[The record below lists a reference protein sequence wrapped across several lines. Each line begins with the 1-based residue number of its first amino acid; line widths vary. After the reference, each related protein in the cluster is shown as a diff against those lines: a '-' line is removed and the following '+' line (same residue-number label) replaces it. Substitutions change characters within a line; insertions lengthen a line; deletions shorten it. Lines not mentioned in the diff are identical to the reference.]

1 MGRGSRCRPRCNA
14 WCNVS
19 LIESSLEKL
28 RQAASG
34 TKSASAPVVREPGVR
49 EPVTVLREVSAT
61 PEPRYVHRRITL
73 DLARLRADGYLPDP
87 RQERRFADWCHRVK
101 RPIIE
106 RALAPGG
113 ADEARMILLTSALP
127 GDGKT
132 FIALNLALSMARE
145 RDVSLLLVDGDLP
158 RARISQLLNLQH
170 EAGLLNALRD
180 DRMDVESLV
189 LDTGVAGLEV
199 LAAGQTPEGAT
210 ELLASVRMREI
221 AQRLVSRNPRRLIL
235 FDAPP
240 VLVSTEARALLAIP
254 GQIVLV
260 ARAGQTPQQAVVDA
274 LTHIDRTKL
283 RGLVVN
289 DAHVGEDRGYYGYD
303 YDYAPSPSAEPA
315 KKA

>member
-1 MGRGSRCRPRCNA
+1 
-14 WCNVS
+14 VS

-34 TKSASAPVVREPGVR
+34 TKSASAAVVREPVAR
-49 EPVTVLREVSAT
+49 EPVPVLREVSAA

-73 DLARLRADGYLPDP
+73 DLARLRADGYLPDAQ
-87 RQERRFADWCHRVK
+87 QERRFADWCHRVK

-106 RALAPGG
+106 RALASGG
-113 ADEARMILLTSALP
+113 ADDARMLLLTSALP

-170 EAGLLNALRD
+170 EMGLLNALRD
-180 DRMDVESLV
+180 ERMDVESLI
-189 LDTGVAGLEV
+189 LDTSVPGLEV
-199 LAAGQTPEGAT
+199 LAAGQSPEGAT
-210 ELLASVRMREI
+210 ELLASARMREI

-274 LTHIDRTKL
+274 LTHIDRSKL

-303 YDYAPSPSAEPA
+303 YDYAPPSGAAPA